1 MLQIASI
8 SHNFGAVVFLT
19 TTILLCF
26 HRSTREKIPLLIIST
41 FITSL
46 WCIFASL
53 YIAEFLPHYGIVA
66 FTEAL
71 QDVSWCF
78 CLVQLIGLT
87 QNAEGKRW
95 FNHSLFKIF
104 MGVWITTLAINA
116 VLIQIEVNPVWMN
129 RFANLSFIG
138 NISMSVIALALIEQ
152 LYLGTMPER
161 RGGIQFI
168 ACGLGLMFCY
178 DFYLFANALLL
189 GKIDPIMWEMR
200 GAVCAL
206 IAPFI
211 TLGVFRNQNWHYPL
225 APSRKLIFSSTAFVS
240 CGVYLLIMASVG
252 YGIRQFGGNWGKAL
266 QVLFLSSSLLV
277 LALLLTSGRV
287 RAFISQLFAKNL
299 FRLRYD
305 YRQQWLNISNI
316 LSENENQNRNQL
328 VIKMMADLVESPKG
342 WLFEKGKNNQ
352 FSLIEGWNIA
362 LPAQGLEIQD
372 PAFAAILDQLNKPI
386 DLSNEPLMLPEVIRE
401 QSWIWL
407 VIPLKYLN
415 HCAYLI
421 TLGFPRTSFTINWE
435 VQDVLMMVGRQL
447 AVTLVQAQ
455 AAKDLMVAKQFEAF
469 NQVSTFIAHDLKNI
483 AAQLALM
490 SKNKEKH
497 GDNPKFV
504 ASVYQTI
511 DHLNLKFDKLLK
523 QINVPTQ
530 EISEKIA
537 LRKALAEVLEM
548 RSKDLPIPSLS
559 WNCDFDEIEIVG
571 DYSQFVNILTHLV
584 ENAQQATPYEGTV
597 NVEIS
602 IQDRKVMIKVIDTGK
617 GMSQDFM
624 RSHLFKPFVSTKGKK
639 GMGIG
644 VFQAKTYVE
653 NQKGRIQATS
663 QEGLGTQFCIEFP
676 ILHVVQQSN
685 IIYRESDIIGQLKKV
700 SDIAN

>member
-1 MLQIASI
+1 MPQIASI

-19 TTILLCF
+19 TAVLLCF
-26 HRSTREKIPLLIIST
+26 HRSTREKIPLLIVST

-53 YIAEFLPHYGIVA
+53 YIAEFLPHYGVVA

-78 CLVQLIGLT
+78 CLIQLIGLT
-87 QNAEGKRW
+87 QNIQGKRW
-95 FNHSLFKIF
+95 FHHLYFRVF
-104 MGVWITTLAINA
+104 MGLWIASLTINA
-116 VLIQIEVNPVWMN
+116 ILIQIEMNPVWVS
-129 RFANLSFIG
+129 RFAKLSFIG
-138 NISMSVIALALIEQ
+138 NISLSVIALALIEQ
-152 LYLGTMPER
+152 LYLGTAPER
-161 RGGIQFI
+161 RWGIKFI

-189 GKIDPIMWEMR
+189 NQINPTMWEMR

-206 IAPFI
+206 IAPLI
-211 TLGVFRNQNWHYPL
+211 TIGVFRNQQWHYPIM
-225 APSRKLIFSSTAFVS
+225 PSRKLIFSSTAFVS

-266 QVLFLSSSLLV
+266 QVLFLSGSLLV
-277 LALLLTSGRV
+277 LALLLTSGSV
-287 RAFISQLFAKNL
+287 RAFIAQLVAKNL
-299 FRLRYD
+299 FKLRYD

-328 VIKMMADLVESPKG
+328 AIKMMADLVESPKG

-352 FSLIEGWNIA
+352 FSLIEGWNA
-362 LPAQGLEIQD
+362 AVPEQGLDIQD
-372 PAFAAILDQLNKPI
+372 PAFAAILDQLNQPI
-386 DLSNEPLMLPEVIRE
+386 EASNDTILLPDAMRE

-407 VIPLKYLN
+407 IVPLKYLN

-421 TLGFPRTSFTINWE
+421 ALGFPRTSFSINWE

-455 AAKDLMVAKQFEAF
+455 VAKELMIAKQFEAF

-483 AAQLALM
+483 AAQLILM

-497 GDNPKFV
+497 GDNPKFI

-511 DHLNLKFDKLLK
+511 DNLNLKFDKLLK
-523 QINVPTQ
+523 QIKVPTQ
-530 EISEKIA
+530 DISETIA
-537 LRKALAEVLEM
+537 LRKALKEVLEI
-548 RSKDLPIPSLS
+548 RTKDLPIPTLS
-559 WNCDFDEIEIVG
+559 WQCDFDEIEIVG

-584 ENAQQATPYEGTV
+584 ENAQQATPNEGSVTLS
-597 NVEIS
+597 IS
-602 IQDRKVMIKVIDTGK
+602 IQDRKVMIKVTDTGK
-617 GMSQDFM
+617 GMSQSFM
-624 RSHLFKPFVSTKGKK
+624 RTQLFKPFVSTKGKK

-653 NQKGRIQATS
+653 HQKGRIQVTS
-663 QEGLGTQFCIEFP
+663 QEGQGTQFCIEFP
-676 ILHVVQQSN
+676 ILHVVQQNN
-685 IIYRESDIIGQLKKV
+685 IIYRESDIIEQFEKV
-700 SDIAN
+700 SEIAN